1 MRLLTQ
7 LLLTLYFL
15 FCLHVVCFNFNL
27 ICVYCVYPDCRVL
40 SYTPSLAALAAL
52 AALVAVKRGCPA
64 HTFLAT
70 NTDTPMTKTGTTQ
83 ATYT

>member
-15 FCLHVVCFNFNL
+15 FCLHVVCFNSNL
-27 ICVYCVYPDCRVL
+27 IYVYCVYPGCRVL
-40 SYTPSLAALAAL
+40 LCPPSLAALAAL

-64 HTFLAT
+64 HTALAT

-83 ATYT
+83 ATCT

>member
-15 FCLHVVCFNFNL
+15 FCLHVVCFNSNL
-27 ICVYCVYPDCRVL
+27 ICVYRVYPGCRVL
-40 SYTPSLAALAAL
+40 SCPPSLAALAAL
-52 AALVAVKRGCPA
+52 ASLVAVKSGCPA
-64 HTFLAT
+64 HTVSAT
-70 NTDTPMTKTGTTQ
+70 NTNTPMAKSGTTQ